1 VLLKSDLDV
10 QLTGLC
16 GGSKVVEQW
25 THEPKF
31 EGSNQAT
38 EGTGRER
45 KKTVTIVIIFSGVK
59 RSSLL

>member
-1 VLLKSDLDV
+1 MLWFWSDFDVQPKSDLAV
-10 QLTGLC
+10 EQTGLC

-45 KKTVTIVIIFSGVK
+45 KKTVTIVIF
-59 RSSLL
+59 